1 MPPDLLAIHHRSLRT
16 QKQNLSRYVGAAA
29 PERPSIFAHVRS
41 CTLGRVYLQSIRL
54 AIALVCLGA
63 SLILA
68 SHWFGL
74 LPDVTK
80 IQSDSRRRL
89 SEAVAVNAAAHV
101 RKQQWVDLRATAET
115 LVDRDKDLLSIGIRS
130 NHGALKVDA
139 GHHAEL
145 WDRLAT
151 DSSGIDAIVV
161 PITLNRRHWGDVE
174 FCFDAPDQSA
184 LGAITEHPLLRLLA
198 FFCITGIFG
207 YTLFVGKV
215 MRVFS
220 TTQVV
225 PERVRQALDT
235 LAEGLLV
242 LDEKAKIVL
251 ANRAFAETV
260 NVPSDLL
267 VETRANDLPWRFEDG
282 EGFDEFPWMTAID
295 ESATVTEQIL
305 HLNVG
310 DTAER
315 IFSVNAAPIG
325 GGNSRRGA
333 LATFRDVTHIEE
345 HRKELEAMLS
355 MLRESRDEIEEKNR
369 ELEILATQDA
379 LTGCLNRRA
388 FFERFGHLWKMA
400 AKERRP
406 LSCIMID
413 NDHFKRVNDTYGHA
427 VGDDVLREVS
437 RVLRENHGHHGLVC
451 RYGGEEFC
459 VLLPGIDFE
468 TALELAEHTRQSIE
482 QITFTEPAQ
491 LRLTASIGV
500 SETRFEAVDPQDL
513 INQAD
518 VCLYAAKRGGRNC
531 VIPYSPE
538 LSQMEGEET
547 ESRDR
552 VEIPFQAVTALVSS
566 LAYRDACTAQHS
578 RRVADL
584 CSEVSKQYMDS
595 ADQYVLEI
603 AALLHDIGKVGVSDE
618 VLLKRGKL
626 SPDEMELMTWH
637 DRVGV
642 ELIESAFECPELT
655 KIVRLRQAHFDGSG
669 RNRNLPFGPEIPIG
683 ARILSICDSYDS
695 MVSDRVYRKGCSH
708 EVAIAELRRFAGS
721 QFDPE
726 LVEHFASIITAK
738 PNQDTSTLDNEAAIQ
753 IGFQVERLAEAI
765 ENQDTDSLQTLAA
778 RLGMYAYHCNIDPIA
793 EAADRIRQRAG
804 EPEIAWIDLLR
815 DTNDLLELCRATQT
829 GCLNHRDEASAKTES
844 AADAGEKR

>member
-1 MPPDLLAIHHRSLRT
+1 M
-16 QKQNLSRYVGAAA
+16 
-29 PERPSIFAHVRS
+29 
-41 CTLGRVYLQSIRL
+41 GRVYLQSIRL

-80 IQSDSRRRL
+80 IESASRRRL

-115 LVDRDKDLLSIGIRS
+115 LVDRDADLLSIGVRS
-130 NHGALKVDA
+130 KHGDLKVNA
-139 GHHAEL
+139 GHHDDL
-145 WDRLAT
+145 WRHVAS
-151 DSSGIDAIVV
+151 DSRGIDAITV
-161 PITLNRRHWGDVE
+161 PITLNRREWGEVE
-174 FCFDAPDQSA
+174 FCFRAPDQSTF
-184 LGAITEHPLLRLLA
+184 GAIAEHPLMRLLA
-198 FFCITGIFG
+198 FYCITGMFG

-260 NVPSDLL
+260 DVPTELL
-267 VETRANDLPWRFEDG
+267 VESRANELPWTFEHDQSKN
-282 EGFDEFPWMTAID
+282 EFPWMTAID
-295 ESATVTEQIL
+295 ESATITEQIL
-305 HLNVG
+305 HLKVDNG
-310 DTAER
+310 AER

-325 GGNSRRGA
+325 GGNARRGA

-345 HRKELEAMLS
+345 HRKQLEAMLT

-369 ELEILATQDA
+369 ELEILATTDA

-388 FFERFGHLWKMA
+388 FFERFGHLWTMA
-400 AKERRP
+400 AAEQKP
-406 LSCIMID
+406 LSCIMFD
-413 NDHFKRVNDTYGHA
+413 NDHFKRVNDTYGHG

-437 RVLRENHGHHGLVC
+437 RVLRENHGDHGLVC

-468 TALELAEHTRQSIE
+468 AALEFAEQTRASIE
-482 QITFTEPAQ
+482 QITFKEPAQ
-491 LRLTASIGV
+491 LRLTASVGV
-500 SETRFEAVDPQDL
+500 SETRFNASDPQEL

-538 LSQMEGEET
+538 LSQMDGEEP
-547 ESRDR
+547 ESRER
-552 VEIPFQAVTALVSS
+552 AEIPYQAVTALIAS
-566 LAYRDACTAQHS
+566 LSYRDAATAQHS

-584 CSEVSKQYMDS
+584 CSRVSKQYMDS
-595 ADQYVLEI
+595 NSQYVLEI

-618 VLLKRGKL
+618 ILLKRGKL
-626 SPDEMELMTWH
+626 SPDEMELIAWH
-637 DRVGV
+637 DRIGV
-642 ELIESAFECPELT
+642 ELIETAFECQELT
-655 KIVRLRQAHFDGSG
+655 ETVQFRQAHFDGSG
-669 RNRNLPFGPEIPIG
+669 RFRNLPVGVEIPIG

-695 MVSDRVYRKGCSH
+695 MVSDRVYRDGCSH
-708 EVAIAELRRFAGS
+708 QVAIEELRRYAGS

-726 LVEHFASIITAK
+726 LVEHFASVVTSK
-738 PNQDTSTLDNEAAIQ
+738 PEPDATINSEAAIQ
-753 IGFQVERLAEAI
+753 IGFQVERLAAAI
-765 ENQDTDSLQTLAA
+765 DSQDTEGMQTLAE
-778 RLGMYAYHCNIDPIA
+778 RLGMYARRCDIDSIA
-793 EAADRIRQRAG
+793 KAADRIRQRAS
-804 EPEIAWIDLLR
+804 EQEISWLDLLR
-815 DTNDLLELCRATQT
+815 DTNELLELCRTTQSELIEHQHENET
-829 GCLNHRDEASAKTES
+829 PVG
-844 AADAGEKR
+844 